1 MKSVVIL
8 KNKMKVIKSIPSAY
22 TGLAALF
29 LSSLQ
34 TQCRREVFSMAY
46 MVKKTE
52 NTDIHRTY
60 SVSPELKPW
69 FQVTGDLDDFLF
81 FYEDDKTYSEK

>member
-1 MKSVVIL
+1 
-8 KNKMKVIKSIPSAY
+8 
-22 TGLAALF
+22 
-29 LSSLQ
+29 
-34 TQCRREVFSMAY
+34 MAY